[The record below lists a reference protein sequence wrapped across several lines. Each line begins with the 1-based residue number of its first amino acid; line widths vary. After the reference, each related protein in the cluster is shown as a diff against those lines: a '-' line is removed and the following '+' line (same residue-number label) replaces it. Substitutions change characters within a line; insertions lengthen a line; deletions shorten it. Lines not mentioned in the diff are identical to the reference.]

1 MNATA
6 HQETGS
12 RPIYLDHNATT
23 PIAPV
28 VAQAMWPCI
37 AEHFGN
43 PSSSHHYGR
52 VAKAAVDHAREQVAA
67 LIGAQPD
74 EIIFTSGGTE
84 ANNLAIRGTAGL
96 STTHVA
102 VTTAVEHPATAA
114 PLALLVA
121 AGWNVH
127 QLPVDTEGRASAD
140 AMPPPAR
147 SAWAASSSP
156 RTRWAPS
163 SPSGQSLTPST
174 TPAGS
179 CTPTPPRRS
188 VRCR

>member
-74 EIIFTSGGTE
+74 EIIFTSGCRLTPRAAHPPTRCPHRPDRPGQRHPRPE
-84 ANNLAIRGTAGL
+84 RGG
-96 STTHVA
+96 H
-102 VTTAVEHPATAA
+102 HPAR
-114 PLALLVA
+114 P
-121 AGWNVH
+121 GN
-127 QLPVDTEGRASAD
+127 R
-140 AMPPPAR
+140 
-147 SAWAASSSP
+147 
-156 RTRWAPS
+156 
-163 SPSGQSLTPST
+163 
-174 TPAGS
+174 
-179 CTPTPPRRS
+179 
-188 VRCR
+188 